1 MKSVLLSGAAAAAL
15 LLTTTPSFAGESAQA
30 VTKTVEKSS
39 TVIVKHEGPDRTGD
53 FREPEIGPEM
63 HANAQIYNWN
73 DDAVFATPD
82 GSSYKYDGEWEGK
95 YVDPQRRVFE
105 GDWSGK
111 VIRQEG
117 VSAPGFPMPPVQND
131 APEYDETYDEAY
143 DEEQYDVPYG
153 YENYER
159 CLKSNGLKGAA
170 IGALLG
176 GFLGNRIAGR
186 GNRTGG
192 TLAGA
197 GIGGLLGVAAEKAN
211 DKCKNERPR
220 RPRGP
225 GYYPPQYQNWSHGYY
240 YYPQAPVVTVTVQ
253 PAVTTTTVTEET
265 YYETV
270 YVAPRR
276 KAVRKWKAK
285 AKAKP
290 RCVCG

>member
-1 MKSVLLSGAAAAAL
+1 MKSVLLSGAAATAL
-15 LLTTTPSFAGESAQA
+15 LLAATPSFAGESAPA
-30 VTKTVEKSS
+30 TTKTIEKSS
-39 TVIVKHEGPDRTGD
+39 TVIVKNESPDRTGD

-63 HANAQIYNWN
+63 HPNAQIYNWN
-73 DDAVFATPD
+73 DDAVFAAPD
-82 GSSYKYDGEWEGK
+82 GSSYKYDGDWDGK
-95 YVDPQRRVFE
+95 YVDPQGDVFE
-105 GDWSGK
+105 GEWTGK
-111 VIRQEG
+111 VIRQGG
-117 VSAPGFPMPPVQND
+117 VSAPGFPMPPMHNGAPHD
-131 APEYDETYDEAY
+131 APEYDEAY
-143 DEEQYDVPYG
+143 DDEYYDVPYG

-176 GFLGNRIAGR
+176 GLLGNRVAGR

-211 DKCKNERPR
+211 DTCKKERPR

-253 PAVTTTTVTEET
+253 PAVTTTTVTEEI

-270 YVAPRR
+270 RVAPR
-276 KAVRKWKAK
+276 KKVVRKWKAK
-285 AKAKP
+285 PKP
-290 RCVCG
+290 RCVCR